1 MTKLVKLMAAAVI
14 ALMPAAAAA
23 QDNNVTLDPSTA
35 QEAKV
40 PAALPDSI
48 IEKLNSDKAKIDALN
63 GIITDNAGKI
73 STLEKEK
80 TELEK
85 QLKNAKAQND
95 RALKASR
102 DSIYALQKALVIM
115 ASNFLYVPYDKYA
128 IEKIAVP
135 AYEKSKGTPLYE
147 KNIIRLQCLQEYSND
162 ILSLVNFMSQL
173 KKTMFVGMDGALT
186 KAKQQIPN
194 LEALEVYKRYDSYRK
209 KYQNDTGTF
218 LWKKMSLIRSILN
231 RTDPEAYSDFEK
243 IQAELKGLLK
253 DQ

>member
-1 MTKLVKLMAAAVI
+1 MNKLIKLMAAAVI

-23 QDNNVTLDPSTA
+23 QDNNVTLNPSTA
-35 QEAKV
+35 QDAAV

-48 IEKLNSDKAKIDALN
+48 IEKLNSDKATISALN

-73 STLEKEK
+73 STLENEK
-80 TELEK
+80 KKLEK
-85 QLKNAKAQND
+85 QLQNTKAQND

-102 DSIYALQKALVIM
+102 DSIYALQKELVKM

-128 IEKIAVP
+128 IEHIAIP

-147 KNIIRLQCLQEYSND
+147 KNIIRLQCLQEYRND
-162 ILSLVNFMSQL
+162 ILSLVGFMSQL

-186 KAKQQIPN
+186 KAKQQISN
-194 LEALEVYKRYDSYRK
+194 LEALEVYKRYDAYRK
-209 KYQNDTGTF
+209 KYNDTETF

-243 IQAELKGLLK
+243 IQSELKGLLK
-253 DQ
+253 D